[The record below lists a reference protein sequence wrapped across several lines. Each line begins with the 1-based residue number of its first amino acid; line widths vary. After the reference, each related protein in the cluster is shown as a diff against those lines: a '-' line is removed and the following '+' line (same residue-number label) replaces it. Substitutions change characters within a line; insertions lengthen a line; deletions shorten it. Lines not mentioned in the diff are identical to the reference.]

1 MSKYLYRQQTAG
13 RCPSRAYHGAPRK
26 PRTNRQYINPTRF
39 IKAAKQTAAEPY
51 QSKYNFNDFEIAQLI
66 KHNVELRDWQ
76 TPTPIQD
83 QTIPL
88 ALNGKDI
95 VGIANTGT
103 GKTLRMQSQ

>member
-1 MSKYLYRQQTAG
+1 M
-13 RCPSRAYHGAPRK
+13 
-26 PRTNRQYINPTRF
+26 
-39 IKAAKQTAAEPY
+39 
-51 QSKYNFNDFEIAQLI
+51 
-66 KHNVELRDWQ
+66 RDWQ

-103 GKTLRMQSQ
+103 GKTLAYAIPIIDRLLNDTFSRALIVAPTRELARRLNTGAG